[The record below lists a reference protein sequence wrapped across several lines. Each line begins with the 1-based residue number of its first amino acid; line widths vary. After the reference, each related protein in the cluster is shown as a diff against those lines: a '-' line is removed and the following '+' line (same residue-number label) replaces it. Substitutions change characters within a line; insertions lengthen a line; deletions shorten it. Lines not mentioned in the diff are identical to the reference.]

1 MALPVRLRKSTDCDC
16 WTAPAKAHYSMFRL
30 RNGSST
36 PGPKSLGKTV
46 LGFVMTCIVGLEH
59 HGRVYI
65 GGDSAGIAGTGL
77 CVRADAK
84 VFRNGP
90 FLIGFTT
97 SFRMGQLLQF
107 KLKPPPHPA
116 DIDTFEFLVGTFVDT
131 VRSCLKS
138 GGFAKRKEEQE
149 LAGAFLV
156 GYRGRLYTIDS
167 DYQVGQSADCF
178 CAACAGAQL
187 ALGALHAVEAIFN
200 CSGDDSQTC
209 STVDPVHQVVKEETE
224 FFLQKRF
231 GRASFDKPPQLTPEQ
246 RITIAL
252 QAAERWN
259 STVRSPFT
267 VLSN

>member
-1 MALPVRLRKSTDCDC
+1 
-16 WTAPAKAHYSMFRL
+16 
-30 RNGSST
+30 
-36 PGPKSLGKTV
+36 LGKTV

-116 DIDTFEFLVGTFVDT
+116 DVDTFEFLVGTFVDT

-138 GGFAKRKEEQE
+138 GGFARRKEEQE
-149 LAGAFLV
+149 IAGAFLV

-167 DYQVGQSADCF
+167 DYQVGQSADRF
-178 CAACAGAQL
+178 GAAGAGAQL
-187 ALGALHAVEAIFN
+187 ALGALHALDAILN
-200 CSGDDSQTC
+200 CNNGDDSQTC
-209 STVDPVHQVVKEETE
+209 SIVDPVHQVVREKTE

-231 GRASFDKPPQLTPEQ
+231 GRASFDKPPLLTPEQ